1 MPEQR
6 QVTAVDPQHRQE
18 EASSSAGAAN
28 PGGRLQNPSQQD
40 LAERLANFGNLEI
53 KGIIA
58 DPRRHNAG
66 SGAIRRE
73 KSRGRAENPWYSGD
87 HRSRPQWEQSSWE
100 ASPQRRTP
108 APWSGDMGG
117 AIGHGRSPSTDGRP
131 RQNWYSMAPPPP
143 PQVALQIVHKA
154 PNPHVE
160 VITWFRF

>member
-1 MPEQR
+1 MLEQR

-28 PGGRLQNPSQQD
+28 PGARLQNPSQEE

-58 DPRRHNAG
+58 DSRPHNAG

-87 HRSRPQWEQSSWE
+87 HRSRPQWEQSSWQ
-100 ASPQRRTP
+100 ASPQRRPP
-108 APWSGDMGG
+108 ALSGN
-117 AIGHGRSPSTDGRP
+117 IETVVGHGRSRSTGGRRP
-131 RQNWYSMAPPPP
+131 YSLASPPAPW
-143 PQVALQIVHKA
+143 VELQIVHKA
-154 PNPHVE
+154 PNLDVP
-160 VITWFRF
+160 VINYVV